1 MKKRIVAM
9 ILTGMMIV
17 TLNACGTKETDAQ
30 ETVTETQSQDSSEN
44 QTGEKQEAEQE
55 ETAQEA
61 EKTDETENTEAQEN
75 KANATETNKTET
87 NETAN
92 NTANNNAN
100 NNANEIKEGEKLV
113 IPISDLSEK
122 ATFYPVKVDGTE
134 MEVIAGK
141 DSQGKIRTAFNTCQV
156 CYDSGNG
163 YYRQLG
169 EELVCQNCGN
179 SFTMDVVGET
189 GGGCNPVPILEENRT
204 VTDSEIQISYEF
216 LKESSNIFANW
227 RR

>member
-17 TLNACGTKETDAQ
+17 TLNGCGTKETDAQ
-30 ETVTETQSQDSSEN
+30 ETVTETQTQDSLEN
-44 QTGEKQEAEQE
+44 QTE

-61 EKTDETENTEAQEN
+61 EKTDETENTEAQE
-75 KANATETNKTET
+75 KEANATETNKTET

-92 NTANNNAN
+92 NT
-100 NNANEIKEGEKLV
+100 ANEIKEGEKLV

-122 ATFYPVKVDGTE
+122 AMFYPVEVDGTE

-179 SFTMDVVGET
+179 SFTMDVIGKT
-189 GGGCNPVPILEENRT
+189 AGGCNPVPILEENRT

-216 LKESSNIFANW
+216 LKESSDIFANW
-227 RR
+227 KIKRKKHQNR

>member
-9 ILTGMMIV
+9 MLTGMMIV
-17 TLNACGTKETDAQ
+17 TLNGCGTKETDAQ
-30 ETVTETQSQDSSEN
+30 ETVTETQNQDSSEN
-44 QTGEKQEAEQE
+44 QTGEKQEVEQE

-61 EKTDETENTEAQEN
+61 EKTDETENTEAQE
-75 KANATETNKTET
+75 KEANATETNKTET

-92 NTANNNAN
+92 NTANNT
-100 NNANEIKEGEKLV
+100 ANEIKEGEKLV

-122 ATFYPVKVDGTE
+122 ATFYPVEVDGTE

-189 GGGCNPVPILEENRT
+189 GGGCNPVPILEENRI
-204 VTDSEIQISYEF
+204 VTASEIQISYEF
-216 LKESSNIFANW
+216 LKESSDVFVNW
-227 RR
+227 KR

>member
-17 TLNACGTKETDAQ
+17 TLNGCGTKETDAQ
-30 ETVTETQSQDSSEN
+30 ETVTETQNQDSSEN
-44 QTGEKQEAEQE
+44 QTGEKQEAKQE

-61 EKTDETENTEAQEN
+61 EKTDETENTEAQE
-75 KANATETNKTET
+75 KEANATETNKTET
-87 NETAN
+87 NE
-92 NTANNNAN
+92 
-100 NNANEIKEGEKLV
+100 IKEGENLV
-113 IPISDLSEK
+113 IPVSDLSEK
-122 ATFYPVKVDGTE
+122 ASFYPVEVDGTE

-141 DSQGKIRTAFNTCQV
+141 DSQGEIRTAFNTCQV

-189 GGGCNPVPILEENRT
+189 AGGCNPVPILEENRT

-216 LKESSNIFANW
+216 LKESSDIFANW

>member
-9 ILTGMMIV
+9 MLTGMMIV
-17 TLNACGTKETDAQ
+17 TLNGCGTKETDVQ
-30 ETVTETQSQDSSEN
+30 ETVTETQNQDSSEN
-44 QTGEKQEAEQE
+44 QTGEKQEVEQE
-55 ETAQEA
+55 ETAQEV
-61 EKTDETENTEAQEN
+61 EKTDETENTEAQE
-75 KANATETNKTET
+75 KEANATETNKTET

-92 NTANNNAN
+92 NTANNT
-100 NNANEIKEGEKLV
+100 ANEIKEGEKLV

-122 ATFYPVKVDGTE
+122 ATFYPVEVDGTE

-216 LKESSNIFANW
+216 LKESSDIFANW
-227 RR
+227 KR

>member
-17 TLNACGTKETDAQ
+17 TLNGCGTKETDAQ
-30 ETVTETQSQDSSEN
+30 ETVTETQNQDSSEN

-61 EKTDETENTEAQEN
+61 EKTDETENTEAQE
-75 KANATETNKTET
+75 KEANATETNKTET

-92 NTANNNAN
+92 NTANNT
-100 NNANEIKEGEKLV
+100 ANEIKEGENLV

-189 GGGCNPVPILEENRT
+189 GGGCNPVPILEENRI
-204 VTDSEIQISYEF
+204 VTASEIQISYEF
-216 LKESSNIFANW
+216 LKESSDVFVNW
-227 RR
+227 KR